1 MNGYRGVV
9 FGSVT
14 MISLIYNII
23 IEFLSTRLAYPV
35 FTLLDELDKTPG
47 IAVHM
52 LYDIACLLESHL
64 QRSNL
69 VYYEFPC
76 NLLSLFLQTVMFQK
90 WFYVCVCVVLLFLLH
105 IEIYIQFHND
115 IKMTI
120 SQVKNCRIRLFMVG
134 RFMFH

>member
-35 FTLLDELDKTPG
+35 FILNDLLDELDKTPG

-64 QRSNL
+64 QWSNL
-69 VYYEFPC
+69 VYYKFPC
-76 NLLSLFLQTVMFQK
+76 NLLSLFLQAVIFQK
-90 WFYVCVCVVLLFLLH
+90 WFVFVYV
-105 IEIYIQFHND
+105 
-115 IKMTI
+115 
-120 SQVKNCRIRLFMVG
+120 
-134 RFMFH
+134 

>member
-23 IEFLSTRLAYPV
+23 EFLSTRLAYPI
-35 FTLLDELDKTPG
+35 FILNDLLDEFDKTPG

-64 QRSNL
+64 QVLLLL
-69 VYYEFPC
+69 V
-76 NLLSLFLQTVMFQK
+76 V
-90 WFYVCVCVVLLFLLH
+90 VVLLL
-105 IEIYIQFHND
+105 III
-115 IKMTI
+115 ITP
-120 SQVKNCRIRLFMVG
+120 R
-134 RFMFH
+134 